1 MNTRISLLLGMI
13 LMALPAIAQES
24 GWIGISIED
33 QKDPGAM
40 IRNVE
45 PNSPAAKAG
54 LKEGDV
60 ILQFNKQDV
69 AGVLQL
75 MRLVRETPAGRSV
88 ELKVRRDNRDQTFSV
103 TTEKPPNE
111 FARLG
116 IQWPDT
122 RGIIRQIPQIQV
134 TTAYTQSGI
143 RVEQMTDQLRD
154 FFGVFSNLG
163 VLVASVEKGSDAEK
177 AGLKAGDVI
186 VSIDGKNVRTPADF
200 NREMRAPGSK
210 PALKIF
216 REKQER
222 EIKIE

>member
-1 MNTRISLLLGMI
+1 M
-13 LMALPAIAQES
+13 
-24 GWIGISIED
+24 
-33 QKDPGAM
+33 
-40 IRNVE
+40 
-45 PNSPAAKAG
+45 
-54 LKEGDV
+54 
-60 ILQFNKQDV
+60 

-122 RGIIRQIPQIQV
+122 RAIIRQIPQIQV

>member
-1 MNTRISLLLGMI
+1 
-13 LMALPAIAQES
+13 
-24 GWIGISIED
+24 
-33 QKDPGAM
+33 M